1 MFEELNPHPYLDLP
15 GRTSYIPW
23 RIPHPLTSPQC
34 IASFWVSKPLKLHR
48 CTSATCHW
56 VPPPKR
62 DMKCLEAWQRLSAE
76 WIFHCSS
83 HKFAERTVV
92 HSGNGYQKTLITNN
106 SPKNLASPH
115 RILTYSLIPPV
126 CSFIFQAPML
136 PNLREKLHPFR
147 GRGGCPSLRCVRSSS
162 TKVPIW
168 HPEQR
173 FLKVQ
178 KTVHRFGDP
187 KDPCIFT
194 YI

>member
-1 MFEELNPHPYLDLP
+1 MRHAIGSLHQKGTWSASKLDKGSLQN
-15 GRTSYIPW
+15 GFSIV
-23 RIPHPLTSPQC
+23 PLTS
-34 IASFWVSKPLKLHR
+34 
-48 CTSATCHW
+48 
-56 VPPPKR
+56 
-62 DMKCLEAWQRLSAE
+62 
-76 WIFHCSS
+76 
-83 HKFAERTVV
+83 FAERTVV

-168 HPEQR
+168 PPEQR